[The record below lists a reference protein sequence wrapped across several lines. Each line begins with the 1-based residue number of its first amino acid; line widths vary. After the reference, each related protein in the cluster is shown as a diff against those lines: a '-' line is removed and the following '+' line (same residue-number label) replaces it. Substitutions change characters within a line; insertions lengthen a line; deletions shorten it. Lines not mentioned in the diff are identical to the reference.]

1 VIELVD
7 PYDGT
12 RLVVSFQGS
21 TTRPMPALPLNFRRT
36 ALVVAATTTVTVLA
50 GARSAFH
57 LHLVKS
63 APAASATVP
72 TSPES
77 IRLWFSQSPELA
89 VTTVKVTGPGSAAVA
104 LAPLASGDSA
114 LVIAPVKTA
123 MAPGSYSVAWRTMA
137 KDGHVIRG
145 TFSFRVEPRAR

>member
-1 VIELVD
+1 MT
-7 PYDGT
+7 GT
-12 RLVVSFQGS
+12 RLVVSFHGS
-21 TTRPMPALPLNFRRT
+21 TTKPMPALRLNFRRT
-36 ALVVAATTTVTVLA
+36 ALVVAATTTVPVLS
-50 GARSAFH
+50 GARPAFH

-63 APAASATVP
+63 APAANATVA
-72 TSPES
+72 TSPGS
-77 IRLWFSQSPELA
+77 IRLWFSQRPELA

-104 LAPLASGDSA
+104 LARLASGDSA

-145 TFSFRVEPRAR
+145 TFSFRVEAPAR